1 MTPRVSVVIPSHR
14 RRAPLVRTLR
24 ALATQTLPP
33 ADYEVIVVLDGA
45 QDDSA
50 AEVARL
56 ELPFALRVET
66 QPPLGAAAARNR
78 GAAAARAPLL
88 LFLDD
93 DMEAAPQLLAAH
105 LHAQSTRPG
114 VVLGYFDTPTEED
127 EGLLALDARLWWAGE
142 LAERARPAHRF
153 TFRDLWT
160 GNVSISR
167 EHFEGAGGFDEQF
180 GQGTA
185 GEDWELGVRLHA
197 RHVPFSFAR
206 AAASVHHDR
215 PTLARSRGRLFA
227 SGRGHALM
235 VRANPALFRAFSFSS
250 PPRRAIY
257 QPVWHLI
264 WWRPALAMRLARP
277 LWSLLRPLEALK
289 LRSAWRRLHWL
300 LLDGAYWCGV
310 STELGDVDVWHEL
323 ASTVPVGPPASRE
336 AEIDVAAE
344 LDAGL
349 ARLDA
354 RLAREP
360 ADAARVRY
368 GSTPIGRIAPLA
380 GA

>member
-1 MTPRVSVVIPSHR
+1 MTPRISVVIPSHR
-14 RRAPLVRTLR
+14 RSAPLARTLR

-33 ADYEVIVVLDGA
+33 AAFEVIVVLDGA
-45 QDDSA
+45 HDDSA

-56 ELPFALRVET
+56 EPPYALRVET

-105 LHAQSTRPG
+105 LHAQATRPG
-114 VVLGYFDTPTEED
+114 VVLGYFDTPPAER

-160 GNVSISR
+160 GNVSIPR
-167 EHFEGAGGFDEQF
+167 EHFEGAGGFDERF
-180 GQGTA
+180 RQGTA
-185 GEDWELGVRLHA
+185 GEDWELGVRLLA

-235 VRANPALFRAFSFSS
+235 VRANPALFRVFSFSS
-250 PPRRAIY
+250 PPRRTIY
-257 QPVWHLI
+257 QPIWHLI

-289 LRSAWRRLHWL
+289 LRSTWRRLHWL
-300 LLDGAYWCGV
+300 LLDCAYWCGV
-310 STELGDVDVWHEL
+310 STSTRRPAA
-323 ASTVPVGPPASRE
+323 ASA
-336 AEIDVAAE
+336 
-344 LDAGL
+344 
-349 ARLDA
+349 
-354 RLAREP
+354 
-360 ADAARVRY
+360 
-368 GSTPIGRIAPLA
+368 A
-380 GA
+380 GATRCVA